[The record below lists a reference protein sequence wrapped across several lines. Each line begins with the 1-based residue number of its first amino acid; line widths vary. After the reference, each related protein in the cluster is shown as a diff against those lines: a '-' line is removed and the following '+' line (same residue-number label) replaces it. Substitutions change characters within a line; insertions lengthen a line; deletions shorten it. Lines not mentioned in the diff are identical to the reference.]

1 MLSKVIPVTA
11 STARSKKRR
20 AHQNPTRKAKPANT
34 TLPKVAVTEDQPDE
48 PSTSVPELIEALE
61 GSGWQAYAQ
70 FSLCL
75 MAVLATVAALYFAR
89 AILFPMAL
97 AFVLYFLFAPAV
109 RSMTRFHWFPESVSA
124 GIVVAC
130 VAAVIVV
137 ASFFLAGPISAWVSH
152 APETLKIAEE
162 KLRFLMEPMDKID
175 QATDKVSNM
184 ANGSKEKP
192 VIKVSIDQPP
202 ITSYLLN
209 ATMNF
214 LAGLTIV
221 VALLYLMLA
230 MGHRT
235 LNSIV
240 ELMPTREDKRGIV
253 TMIRNVEQGIS
264 GYLISVT
271 IINAVLGL
279 VIGSVLGLMRF
290 PDPILLG
297 VMAASL
303 NFVPF
308 VGCIIGSGITF
319 LIGIVYLDTPT
330 QALLGAM
337 AYMAINIL
345 EGNVITP
352 MILGRS
358 MKLNP
363 PIVFIS
369 IVFWGW
375 VWGLG
380 GILIAVPMLGIAKIA
395 TDHFEPL
402 KPVARVL
409 TG

>member
-1 MLSKVIPVTA
+1 
-11 STARSKKRR
+11 
-20 AHQNPTRKAKPANT
+20 
-34 TLPKVAVTEDQPDE
+34 
-48 PSTSVPELIEALE
+48 
-61 GSGWQAYAQ
+61 
-70 FSLCL
+70 
-75 MAVLATVAALYFAR
+75 
-89 AILFPMAL
+89 
-97 AFVLYFLFAPAV
+97 
-109 RSMTRFHWFPESVSA
+109 
-124 GIVVAC
+124 
-130 VAAVIVV
+130 
-137 ASFFLAGPISAWVSH
+137 
-152 APETLKIAEE
+152 
-162 KLRFLMEPMDKID
+162 
-175 QATDKVSNM
+175 
-184 ANGSKEKP
+184 
-192 VIKVSIDQPP
+192 
-202 ITSYLLN
+202 
-209 ATMNF
+209 MNF

-375 VWGLG
+375 VWGIG
-380 GILIAVPMLGIAKIA
+380 GILIAVPLLGIAKIA
-395 TDHFEPL
+395 CDHFEPL